1 MYGKGKIMK
10 REVIIAC
17 DFPSKTEL
25 YDFLKPFE
33 KESLKPFLKI
43 GMELFYREGPSIV
56 SELKSKGAKI
66 FLDLKLHDI
75 PNTVGNAMKNIGRLG
90 VEITNLHAAGGIDMM
105 KAARKG
111 LDEGAA
117 AVKVKSPIL
126 LAITQ
131 LTSIDDEALKKEL
144 LINVALKDT
153 VIHYAKNAKTAGCD
167 GVVCS
172 ALEVSEMNKLG
183 LIGLTPGIRLEGDNT
198 NDQKRLATP
207 VFAKQAGSTYIV
219 VGRSITHAKN
229 TVEAYKKCVKDFE

>member
-1 MYGKGKIMK
+1 MK

-17 DFPSKTEL
+17 DFPSKKEL
-25 YDFLKPFE
+25 YAFLKPFE
-33 KESLKPFLKI
+33 IEGLKPFLKI
-43 GMELFYREGPSIV
+43 GMELFYREGPAII
-56 SELKSKGAKI
+56 SELKDKGAKI

-90 VEITNLHAAGGIDMM
+90 VEITNLHAAGGIEMM
-105 KAARKG
+105 RAARKG

-117 AVKVKSPIL
+117 AVKTKSPIL

-131 LTSIDDEALKKEL
+131 LTSIDNNVLKEEL
-144 LINVALKDT
+144 LINTNLKDT
-153 VIHYAKNAKTAGCD
+153 VIHYAKNAKAAGCD

-207 VFAKQAGSTYIV
+207 AFAKQEGSTYIV
-219 VGRSITHAKN
+219 VGRSITHAN
-229 TVEAYKKCVKDFE
+229 NAIESYKKCVKDFEWYI

>member
-1 MYGKGKIMK
+1 MK
-10 REVIIAC
+10 LQKEIIIAC
-17 DFPSKTEL
+17 DFASKKEL
-25 YDFLKPFE
+25 YAFLAPFE
-33 KESLKPFLKI
+33 KAGLKPFLKI
-43 GMELFYREGPSIV
+43 GMELFYREGPAIV
-56 SELKSKGAKI
+56 EELKAKGAKI

-90 VEITNLHAAGGIDMM
+90 VEITNLHAAGGIAMM

-117 AVKVKSPIL
+117 AVGAKSPIL

-131 LTSIDDEALKKEL
+131 LTSIDDAALKDEL
-144 LINVALKDT
+144 LISSPLKNT

-183 LIGLTPGIRLEGDNT
+183 LIGLTPGIRLEGDDT

-207 VFAKQAGSTYIV
+207 AFASQNGSTYIV
-219 VGRSITHAKN
+219 VGRSITHAKDA
-229 TVEAYKKCVKDFE
+229 VGAYNKCVEQI